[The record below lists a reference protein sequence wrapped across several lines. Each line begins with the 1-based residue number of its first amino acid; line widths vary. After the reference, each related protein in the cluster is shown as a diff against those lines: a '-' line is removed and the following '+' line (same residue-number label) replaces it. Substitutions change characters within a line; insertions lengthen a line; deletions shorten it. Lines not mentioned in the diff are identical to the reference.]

1 MTVTSIFD
9 PPSRRI
15 YSETPSAAP
24 SASSF
29 SLSRQSLSALPYS
42 YTVPGYEATAG
53 SRRDDKVHSLSTIG
67 IDMCTRG
74 AESKSLLSRPE
85 FHRRTPMAHE
95 ATMAR

>member
-53 SRRDDKVHSLSTIG
+53 SRRDDKVQLLPSPHRTGL
-67 IDMCTRG
+67 R
-74 AESKSLLSRPE
+74 SLLRE
-85 FHRRTPMAHE
+85 
-95 ATMAR
+95 